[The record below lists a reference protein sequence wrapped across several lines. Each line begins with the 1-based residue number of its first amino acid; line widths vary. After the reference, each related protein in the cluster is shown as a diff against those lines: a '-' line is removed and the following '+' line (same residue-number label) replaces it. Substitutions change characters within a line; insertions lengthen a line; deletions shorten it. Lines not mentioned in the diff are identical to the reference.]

1 LTPKLGHSEISCA
14 ISVSLE
20 KPLTSTRRIRL
31 QALLIFFGFLLLFF
45 LLRSDDP
52 FGTDGPF
59 RALEVY
65 RRGSLF
71 FHAGNHLLYPANVFA
86 WTHFAS
92 KMGFPV
98 HDPQSFLL
106 TVALMNCLAGAAC
119 LALFF
124 TITALASQSWRIA
137 MITTMIFGLSKAFLT
152 HATNASEPMV
162 GLFWSFAATTVAI
175 LSIKKNSTGLVIL
188 AGFLFALALTT
199 YQSTVLF
206 GPAALYWIW
215 SSRKKSAGELRQEFS
230 GVVLAMFFGL
240 GAVIG
245 SALIY
250 GTAAYSFWR
259 HQSTRTTATQI
270 AAHVLEPVDT
280 HAYLGVGL
288 GKLAQLPVGLVSNLF
303 PVLSNFTGLRNF
315 VHGPVAPLLG
325 IVGLLVGVGTLL
337 MFCIWQCVSQ
347 WKMLSVLQRRVIIA
361 GTLGFAFTMVPV
373 VAFSQLYDKLWIQ
386 PLACLLLLLAVSVHL
401 ANQTRPRL
409 RFVAAGLSVLALSG
423 VFLNLRNVSLR
434 GSPHPE
440 MSEAQRLAQMIQS
453 NDLVVGDWDGVS
465 VVYGFAWAAD
475 GQFFSFTSNAAS
487 FGTKATSNLRD
498 EIFKTQQ
505 KGGRVFFLSILDVP
519 RESWESFLGSK
530 CGVPFSELDDYRQHS
545 VVRAE
550 FHTRFRDVPL
560 RELIARQGGG

>member
-1 LTPKLGHSEISCA
+1 L
-14 ISVSLE
+14 
-20 KPLTSTRRIRL
+20 
-31 QALLIFFGFLLLFF
+31 FL
-45 LLRSDDP
+45 LLRSDDA

-71 FHAGNHLLYPANVFA
+71 FHTGNHVLYPANVFV
-86 WTHFAS
+86 WTHLAS
-92 KMGFPV
+92 KIGFPV
-98 HDPQSFLL
+98 HDPPSFLL
-106 TVALMNCLAGAAC
+106 TVALMNCLAGAAS

-124 TITALASQSWRIA
+124 TITALACESWRIA
-137 MITTMIFGLSKAFLT
+137 TITTVIFGLSKAFLT

-175 LSIKKNSTGLVIL
+175 LSIRKNSTWLVIL
-188 AGFLFALALTT
+188 TGFLFALALTT

-215 SSRKKSAGELRQEFS
+215 SSRKKRAGEPTQRS
-230 GVVLAMFFGL
+230 SSVILAMFFGL

-250 GTAAYSFWR
+250 GTAAYSYWR
-259 HQSTRTTATQI
+259 HQPTRTTATQV

-280 HAYLGVGL
+280 HAFFGIGL

-303 PVLSNFTGLRNF
+303 PVLSNFTGLRNL
-315 VHGPVAPLLG
+315 VHGPVAPLLR
-325 IVGLLVGVGTLL
+325 IVGLSVGVGTLL
-337 MFCIWQCVSQ
+337 MYCTWQCLRQ
-347 WKMLSVLQRRVIIA
+347 WKTLSVFQRRVFIA
-361 GTLGFAFTMVPV
+361 GTLGFTFTMVPV
-373 VAFSQLYDKLWIQ
+373 VTFSQLYDKLWIQ
-386 PLACLLLLLAVSVHL
+386 PLACLLFLLAVSVHL
-401 ANQTRPRL
+401 AIQTGTHMRN
-409 RFVAAGLSVLALSG
+409 VAAGLSVLAISG
-423 VFLNLRNVSLR
+423 VLLNLRDVPLR
-434 GSPHPE
+434 GSTHPE
-440 MSEAQRLAQMIQS
+440 MSEAQRLAKMIQG

-465 VVYGFAWAAD
+465 VAYGYAFAPD
-475 GQFFSFTSNAAS
+475 GTQFFSFTSNAAS

-498 EIFKTQQ
+498 EILKTQQ

-519 RESWESFLGSK
+519 RETWESFLGSR
-530 CGVPFSELDDYRQHS
+530 CGVPFSELEDYRQHS

-560 RELIARQGGG
+560 RELTVR